1 MQAPDFNFLANPTD
15 PAIDLDLHRIATAYD
30 PSVMTGTDAVRLAAD
45 LVAAG
50 FQEADALAFT
60 WPVTSRN
67 ILKEVGRTGR
77 GPNIETWDD
86 LGQVHAAQLDAARGT
101 ETPGRIDQ
109 LARMVVLCQTMSE
122 AAAAA

>member
-1 MQAPDFNFLANPTD
+1 MQAPDPKISAESTG
-15 PAIDLDLHRIATAYD
+15 PATGLDLHRIVTAYD
-30 PSVMTGTDAVRLAAD
+30 AGVMTGTDAVRLAAD

-50 FQEADALAFT
+50 FQETDALAFT

-67 ILKEVGRTGR
+67 ILREVGRTGR

-86 LGQVHAAQLDAARGT
+86 LGEVHAAQLDAARCV
-101 ETPGRIDQ
+101 EDHSRIDQ

-122 AAAAA
+122 AAAA

>member
-1 MQAPDFNFLANPTD
+1 MQAPDFEISTHPTD
-15 PAIDLDLHRIATAYD
+15 PTIEFDLHRIATTYD
-30 PSVMTGTDAVRLAAD
+30 PKVMTGTDAVRLAAD

-67 ILKEVGRTGR
+67 ILKKVGRIGR
-77 GPNIETWDD
+77 GHKIENWDD
-86 LGQVHAAQLDAARGT
+86 LGQVHAAQLDAALGT

>member
-1 MQAPDFNFLANPTD
+1 MQAPDPKISAEPTG
-15 PAIDLDLHRIATAYD
+15 PATGLDLHRIVTAYD
-30 PSVMTGTDAVRLAAD
+30 AGVMTGTDAVRLAAD

-50 FQEADALAFT
+50 FQETDALAFT

-67 ILKEVGRTGR
+67 ILREVGRTGR

-86 LGQVHAAQLDAARGT
+86 LGEVHAAQLDAARGV
-101 ETPGRIDQ
+101 EDPSRIDQ

-122 AAAAA
+122 AAAA

>member
-1 MQAPDFNFLANPTD
+1 MQAPETTNPAQPTD
-15 PAIDLDLHRIATAYD
+15 PSRALDLHRIATAYD
-30 PSVMTGTDAVRLAAD
+30 PKVMTGTDAVRLAAD

-86 LGQVHAAQLDAARGT
+86 LGEVHAAQLDAARGT
-101 ETPGRIDQ
+101 ETPSRIDQ

>member
-1 MQAPDFNFLANPTD
+1 MQAPDPKSSAEPTD
-15 PAIDLDLHRIATAYD
+15 PATGLDLHRIVTAYD
-30 PSVMTGTDAVRLAAD
+30 PGVMTGTDAVRLAAD

-50 FQEADALAFT
+50 FQETDALAFT

-67 ILKEVGRTGR
+67 ILREVGRTGR

-86 LGQVHAAQLDAARGT
+86 LGEVHAAQLDAARGV
-101 ETPGRIDQ
+101 EDPSRIDQ

-122 AAAAA
+122 AAAA